1 MTALEQVVQHV
12 EAGASQEQIET
23 GDYAKRYIN
32 ALTNFELIELLS
44 EVSEANQE
52 AP

>member
-1 MTALEQVVQHV
+1 LTPLEEITQYV

-32 ALTNFELIELLS
+32 ALTNFELLELLS
-44 EVSEANQE
+44 KVSEE
-52 AP
+52 KGFE